1 MLKTINTHI
10 VSYCQRL
17 SDVLNSGQMEG
28 VSHLAS
34 SLRDAWSHEKSIY
47 FCGNGGSAGNAIH
60 LANDFIYGAGVNFG
74 KGLKV
79 EALSSNAAVLTCLAN
94 DIGYEKI
101 FSEQIRVKGQPGD
114 ILVALSGSGNSPNI
128 VQALEVANSLGLR
141 TFAIL
146 GFDGGKAKELAHF
159 PIHFPIDDMQ
169 ISEDLQL
176 IVGHICMQWLCE
188 NFPSK
193 DNG

>member
-1 MLKTINTHI
+1 MLNTVNTHI
-10 VSYCQRL
+10 LSYCQRL

-28 VSHLAS
+28 VAYLANE
-34 SLRDAWSHEKSIY
+34 LRDAWRDQRSIY

-74 KGLKV
+74 KGLRV
-79 EALSSNAAVLTCLAN
+79 EALSSNPAVLTCLAN

-101 FSEQIRVKGQPGD
+101 FSEQIRVKGRPGD
-114 ILVALSGSGNSPNI
+114 ILIALSGSGNSPNI
-128 VQALEVANSLGLR
+128 INALEVANSLGLK

-146 GFDGGKAKELAHF
+146 GFDGGKSKELAQF
-159 PIHFPIDDMQ
+159 PIHFPITDMQ
-169 ISEDLQL
+169 VAEDLQL

-188 NFPSK
+188 NFPPK
-193 DNG
+193 DNV